1 MLADYSNLFPEGYES
16 FAQLKQCNNEG
27 ILTRRTAFGW
37 LQCNSQFVLPINDNG
52 MKAET
57 PSFESQ
63 QIVRLRR
70 GDAVRRLVRRDKTPL
85 AILLM
90 AALVGTLAGL
100 VGVAFEKAVNW
111 VQNVR
116 IGTLAQVADHWFL
129 VWPLAF
135 ILSGLLAMVGYILVR
150 RFAPEAGGSGIPEI
164 EGALEEL
171 RPVRWWR
178 VIPVKFI
185 GGMGTLG
192 AGMVLGREGPTVQ
205 LGGNIGR
212 MVLDIFRLRTAEA
225 RHSLLA
231 TGAAAGLAAAFNA
244 PLAGILFIIEEM
256 RPQFRY
262 NLISI
267 KAVFIGVIMSSVV
280 FRIFNGETAVIEVGK
295 LANAPVNTLW
305 LYLVLGMIFGCVG
318 PLFNNL
324 VLRTQD
330 MFQRIHGG
338 DIKKWVLIGGLLG
351 GICGVLG
358 LIEPEAAGG
367 GFNLIPIAAAGHY
380 TVGLLMFI
388 FIARVVTTL
397 LCFSSGAPGGIFAPM
412 LALGTLLGTAFG
424 MAATA
429 WFPHYHL
436 EPGTFAIAGMG
447 ALFAASVRAP
457 LTGIVLV
464 LEMTD
469 NYQLILPMIITCL
482 GATLLAQFLG
492 GKPLYSSIL
501 TRTLAKQEAE
511 KAEKEEKE
519 KQAVGENT

>member
-1 MLADYSNLFPEGYES
+1 M
-16 FAQLKQCNNEG
+16 K
-27 ILTRRTAFGW
+27 
-37 LQCNSQFVLPINDNG
+37 VLPQR
-52 MKAET
+52 AERVECPLDLYYLLMIT
-57 PSFESQ
+57 LMNPLHPSFEAQ
-63 QIVRLRR
+63 EAVRLRR
-70 GDAVRRLVRRDKTPL
+70 SDIVRRLIRQDKTPV
-85 AILLM
+85 AILFM
-90 AALVGTLAGL
+90 AAIVGTLAGL
-100 VGVAFEKAVNW
+100 VGVAFEKAVTW
-111 VQNVR
+111 IQQNR
-116 IGTLAQVADHWFL
+116 LAMLAHVADSSLL

-135 ILSGLLAMVGYILVR
+135 LSSVLLAGLGYYLVR

-205 LGGNIGR
+205 MGGNIGR
-212 MVLDIFRLRTAEA
+212 MVLDIFRVRGAEA

-231 TGAAAGLAAAFNA
+231 TGAAAGLSAAFNA

-280 FRIFNGETAVIEVGK
+280 FRIFNGESAVIEVGK
-295 LANAPVNTLW
+295 LSNAPVNTLW
-305 LYLVLGMIFGCVG
+305 LYLVLGMVFGVVG
-318 PLFNNL
+318 VVFNSL
-324 VLRTQD
+324 VFRVQD
-330 MFQRIHGG
+330 MFFRIHGG
-338 DIKKWVLIGGLLG
+338 NIGKWVVIGGLLG
-351 GICGVLG
+351 GLCGVLG
-358 LIEPEAAGG
+358 LIEPAAAGG
-367 GFNLIPIAAAGHY
+367 GSNLIPIAAAGNY
-380 TVGLLMFI
+380 TIGMLLFI
-388 FIARVVTTL
+388 FIARIVTTL

-424 MAATA
+424 TGCAA
-429 WFPHYHL
+429 WFPAYHL
-436 EPGTFAIAGMG
+436 DVGTFAIAGMG

-501 TRTLAKQEAE
+501 ERTLAKQEAE
-511 KAEKEEKE
+511 ERAKA
-519 KQAVGENT
+519 QQTPAGENT